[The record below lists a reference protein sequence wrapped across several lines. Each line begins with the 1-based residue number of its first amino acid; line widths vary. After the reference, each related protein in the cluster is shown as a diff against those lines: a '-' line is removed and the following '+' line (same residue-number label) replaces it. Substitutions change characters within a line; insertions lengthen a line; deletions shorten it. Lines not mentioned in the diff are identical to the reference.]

1 MKMDNTRLMKIRP
14 MDYVLSMTPEKHE
27 KLLKQ
32 ITSKR
37 SACSF
42 SEASR
47 MVSRA
52 AMIAYLVD
60 NSGINYNV
68 WNW

>member
-1 MKMDNTRLMKIRP
+1 MDNTRLMRIRP
-14 MDYVLSMTPEKHE
+14 MDYVLYMTPKKHE

-32 ITSKR
+32 ITSKQ

-47 MVSRA
+47 IMFRA
-52 AMIAYLVD
+52 AIMAYLVD
-60 NSGINYNV
+60 NSGVNYNV